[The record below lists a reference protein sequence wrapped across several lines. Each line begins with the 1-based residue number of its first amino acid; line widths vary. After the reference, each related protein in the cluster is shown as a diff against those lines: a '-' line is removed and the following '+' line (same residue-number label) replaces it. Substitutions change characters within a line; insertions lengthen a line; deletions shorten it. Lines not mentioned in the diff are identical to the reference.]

1 MGSILKSISRKKNRS
16 ASYSLGKQKEWHLAT
31 DVASLPKPR
40 PLGKAERVEA
50 ADYCHRDLTAI
61 VIP

>member
-1 MGSILKSISRKKNRS
+1 MGSILKSISRKKNRT
-16 ASYSLGKQKEWHLAT
+16 ASYSLGKQVGWHLVT
-31 DVASLPKPR
+31 DVATLPEPR

-50 ADYCHRDLTAI
+50 SEYCHRDITAI